1 MSTEPP
7 PTYTIVFRTG
17 QMAHYRI
24 DKSIIEQIADDWKR
38 GCTAG
43 AYDVGALDGSYRKL
57 VFRFSDLLYIG

>member
-1 MSTEPP
+1 
-7 PTYTIVFRTG
+7 
-17 QMAHYRI
+17 MAHYRI